1 MGDAFARALGRL
13 GCAVMISVVSAVDA
27 GAADI
32 SPGELIQLGMKAAV
46 FKRADPFSPP
56 FDDHA
61 ALGRT
66 FRIVT
71 ALERDDSQGPPG
83 RIGGWR
89 YEYDAARL
97 DLTVKTRP
105 WITSAA
111 SANIMGS
118 PLSSIDGFELRYVEK
133 DLGHALMRFGS
144 RGKRMVSFGQLT
156 SVGVG
161 SISAAAR
168 AASVRFDPTWGTL
181 AAQISAT
188 PDEARTKAKGA
199 VVVVEGQ
206 IAPLDNGSA
215 SLCDEG
221 GTPATF
227 RDPNV
232 ITERFCVFNAVIQ
245 RVAIE
250 SGGQTL
256 AEWKRTPDF
265 GAAFWTDDQS
275 TLLKLL
281 PAGGHGVV
289 VRTVSEG
296 SPAEK
301 AGLQA
306 MDIIVSFNNIE
317 LYGAGDMGVGLKSVY
332 SGESVPVHV
341 SRSGG
346 DTVLNVQ
353 F

>member
-1 MGDAFARALGRL
+1 MGCVLSRTMGRL
-13 GCAVMISVVSAVDA
+13 GCAVMISVVSQAHA

-32 SPGELIQLGMKAAV
+32 SPAELTQLGMKAAV

-71 ALERDDSQGPPG
+71 ALERDDFSGPPG
-83 RIGGWR
+83 RNGGWR

-97 DLTVKTRP
+97 DLSVKTRA

-111 SANIMGS
+111 SEKTMGS
-118 PLSSIDGFELRYVEK
+118 PLSSIDGFELRYVGK
-133 DLGHALMRFGS
+133 DLGHGLMRFGYW
-144 RGKRMVSFGQLT
+144 GKRMVSFGELT

-161 SISAAAR
+161 PISAAAQ
-168 AASVRFDPTWGTL
+168 AASVRFDPTWRTL
-181 AAQISAT
+181 VAQISAP

-206 IAPLDNGSA
+206 IAALDNGSA

-227 RDPNV
+227 REPYS
-232 ITERFCVFNAVIQ
+232 IQERFCVFNAIIQ

-256 AEWKRTPDF
+256 AEWKRPPDF
-265 GAAFWTDDQS
+265 GTEFWPDDQS
-275 TLLKLL
+275 PLAKLL

-289 VRTVSEG
+289 VKAVSEG

-301 AGLQA
+301 AGLKA
-306 MDIIVSFNNIE
+306 MDIIVRFNGIE
-317 LYGAGDMGVGLKSVY
+317 VYGSEDMSIALKSVY
-332 SGESVPVHV
+332 SGQSVPVHV

-346 DTVLNVQ
+346 DTVVDVQ